1 MLNKVFKLLFIS
13 FLIWMFVRTFLF
25 QTYRIPSS
33 SMHGSLFEGD
43 YVVINKLAY
52 GARLPLTPLSYQ
64 KNYVD
69 WISLPYIRLFGF
81 SDIERNDVIAFN
93 YSLTDEL
100 PIDLR
105 QEYIKR
111 CVGLPG
117 DTLRIINGVVSAGS
131 STIEPPTVYNP
142 YSVITNSKLDSS
154 TLINLNI
161 VPDGAS
167 ENNKYYLYMGIEQA
181 AALLKSGNVKSLIP
195 EHYNKEQYNPAIFPN
210 YPNFKWNLDH
220 FGPLYIPRESDSVAL
235 TKDNLLL
242 YQRIISRFENVL
254 LSFKGDS
261 VFVDNKLSNY
271 YTFKNNYY
279 FLMGDNRHNSIDC
292 RNWGFIPESHI
303 IGKASLILS
312 SPKKGKSFTFIK

>member
-1 MLNKVFKLLFIS
+1 
-13 FLIWMFVRTFLF
+13 MFVRTFLF

-52 GARLPLTPLSYQ
+52 GARLPITPLSYQ

-81 SDIERNDVIAFN
+81 SDIERNDIIAFN

-131 STIEPPTVYNP
+131 FTSEPTTIYNP
-142 YSVITNSKLDSS
+142 YSVITNSKLDSN

-161 VPDGAS
+161 VPDGNS
-167 ENNKYYLYMGIEQA
+167 ENNKYYLYMGTEQA
-181 AALLKSGNVKSLIP
+181 AALIKTGIIKSLTL

-210 YPNFKWNLDH
+210 YPDFKFNLDH
-220 FGPLYIPRESDSVAL
+220 FGPLYIPAEGDSMAL
-235 TKDNLLL
+235 TTKNMLL
-242 YQRIISRFENVL
+242 YQRIINRFEDVK
-254 LSFKGDS
+254 LSVKGDS
-261 VFVDNKLSNY
+261 VFVDDKYSLY

-292 RNWGFIPESHI
+292 RHWGFIPQSHI

-312 SPKKGKSFTFIK
+312 SPKTGRSFTKVQ